1 MTGSADRSHDREL
14 DQERD
19 RELDRLAA
27 EPLDAQDLRALA
39 TVRSIFA
46 ASDPVPPGLA
56 ERAKFAMTVAALEAE
71 VAQIMQTS
79 AEAVGV
85 RAKVYDRAATV
96 TFSTD
101 TLSAMITIESIDGV
115 HARLS
120 GWVSNGPT
128 AVELRERSRTQ
139 STETDAEGR
148 FSFAKVER
156 GLVHLLLRRLDL
168 PDSRPVITPAIEI

>member
-1 MTGSADRSHDREL
+1 MSGSAEREP
-14 DQERD
+14 DPEI
-19 RELDRLAA
+19 DRLAA
-27 EPLDAQDLRALA
+27 EPLDDQDLRALA

-56 ERAKFAMTVAALEAE
+56 DRAKFAMTVAALEAE
-71 VAQIMQTS
+71 VAEIMQTS

-85 RAKVYDRAATV
+85 RAKVYDRAGTV

-101 TLSAMITIESIDGV
+101 ALSAMITIEPIDG
-115 HARLS
+115 ARAKLS
-120 GWVSNGPT
+120 GWVSDRPT

-139 STETDAEGR
+139 TTETDAEGR
-148 FSFAKVER
+148 FSFAEVER
-156 GLVHLLLRRLDL
+156 GLVHLLFRRIDQ